1 MYVILVVACH
11 DLFQSPTLPCLR
23 EPEKG
28 KKHGQIRVK
37 LLFIPCDDTFLGE
50 LLSFSYNIATAN

>member
-1 MYVILVVACH
+1 MVACH